1 VAAVTPYLGDGHGRW
16 RSRVRDLPETLGD
29 LPAAVLAEEIETAGK
44 GQIRAL
50 VTYAGNPVLSVPN
63 GRRVSHAL
71 ESLEFMVAIDIY
83 VNETTRHA
91 DVILPP
97 AWTFAEHHIDL
108 LMANHAVRDFA
119 RWHEPVVGLEPG
131 EKADWEILLE
141 IAERLGGGATG
152 IGAVDTAIRAARKV
166 GLRWTPNLVAEL
178 LIRMGPHGDR
188 FLPWSKGLNRARL
201 VAAPHGIDLG
211 PLRPGVRRRV
221 LHKGGR
227 MRIAPSVITADLPK
241 LERALDEPATRELL
255 LIGRRELR
263 TNNSWMHN
271 VENLVT
277 GRDRCVLYVHPADAE
292 RCRVRDGEVAM
303 LRSRVHT
310 GPVRVALHDDIAPG
324 VVSLPHGWGHAES
337 APWQR
342 VAGSHAGVSAN
353 DWTDDAQVEG
363 VVGQSILNGVPV
375 SLAPAA

>member
-1 VAAVTPYLGDGHGRW
+1 
-16 RSRVRDLPETLGD
+16 
-29 LPAAVLAEEIETAGK
+29 
-44 GQIRAL
+44 
-50 VTYAGNPVLSVPN
+50 
-63 GRRVSHAL
+63 
-71 ESLEFMVAIDIY
+71 
-83 VNETTRHA
+83 
-91 DVILPP
+91 
-97 AWTFAEHHIDL
+97 
-108 LMANHAVRDFA
+108 
-119 RWHEPVVGLEPG
+119 
-131 EKADWEILLE
+131 
-141 IAERLGGGATG
+141 
-152 IGAVDTAIRAARKV
+152 
-166 GLRWTPNLVAEL
+166 
-178 LIRMGPHGDR
+178 
-188 FLPWSKGLNRARL
+188 
-201 VAAPHGIDLG
+201 
-211 PLRPGVRRRV
+211 
-221 LHKGGR
+221 
-227 MRIAPSVITADLPK
+227 
-241 LERALDEPATRELL
+241 
-255 LIGRRELR
+255 
-263 TNNSWMHN
+263 MHN